1 MKSKFKTIEEL
12 PLSLCADDVAG
23 VLGISRAGAYT
34 LIKSKGFPKIKIGGR
49 YVVPKDKFLDWINRT
64 STSGDN
70 QWAV

>member
-1 MKSKFKTIEEL
+1 MKSKFKTIDEL

-49 YVVPKDKFLDWINRT
+49 YVVPKDKFLDWINQN
-64 STSGDN
+64 STSGNN

>member
-34 LIKSKGFPKIKIGGR
+34 LIKSNGFPRIKIGGR
-49 YVVPKDKFLDWINRT
+49 YVVPKNKFIDWINQN
-64 STSGDN
+64 STVGY
-70 QWAV
+70 